1 MAYAKNGLLSIQM
14 EELLELTWV
23 HAPFLTE
30 LITHVDKENVSH
42 NTSQKF
48 HQCHPKLKRFLQCVA
63 SASPACALVPPTE
76 SVMELLHQLC
86 DKDLSSNPDV
96 SFTISI

>member
-1 MAYAKNGLLSIQM
+1 MD
-14 EELLELTWV
+14 ELLELTRV

-30 LITHVDKENVSH
+30 LITHIDKDNLSH

-48 HQCHPKLKRFLQCVA
+48 HRCHPKLSKFLQCVA

-76 SVMELLHQLC
+76 SVMDLLRQLC
-86 DKDLSSNPDV
+86 DKGLSSNPDV
-96 SFTISI
+96 SFTILNPFMGGD